1 MKAEDKQFMLK
12 GALAE
17 LEGLLC
23 NHQTVYGSSERPFKV
38 VESVDIQARI
48 EAIKVELKNS

>member
-12 GALAE
+12 AALAE
-17 LEGLLC
+17 LEGLLR

-38 VESVDIQARI
+38 VESADIQARI